1 MCVGL
6 QDPTCPPPINFAAFN
21 QVQQPKE
28 YMILKNNGHYS
39 DATFITYKD
48 AWFKKILDNMESGT
62 PELENT
68 SFDNQ
73 IQTYTTGDKLFIYS
87 ATQTPVILNVYK
99 FDGTLVNKT
108 TFQAS
113 SVITVPS
120 TGIYLLSFSDWQHHF
135 VRKII
140 VK

>member
-6 QDPTCPPPINFAAFN
+6 QDPTCPPSINFAAFN

-48 AWFKKILDNMESGT
+48 AWFKKILGDMSSET
-62 PELENT
+62 PELDNK

-73 IQTYTTGDKLFIYS
+73 IQTYNSGDKLFIYS
-87 ATQTPVILNVYK
+87 ATQAPVNITIYQP
-99 FDGTLVNKT
+99 DGTLSTKT

-113 SVITVPS
+113 LVTSVPA
-120 TGIYLLSFSDWQHHF
+120 TGIYLLSFSDRQHHF

-140 VK
+140 IK